1 MGLSVSSTAT
11 HARRSSAYL
20 ASTLDRARFVISD
33 VVQPE
38 VPIALCRRPLDV
50 TKGGQV
56 SLDRRQ
62 DLLAVHGP
70 LV

>member
-1 MGLSVSSTAT
+1 MGLSDVVRRPPTPGGHRHTSRARSTE
-11 HARRSSAYL
+11 
-20 ASTLDRARFVISD
+20 RFVISD